1 MLKLINPIP
10 FPPLVLL
17 LAYALDLL
25 FGDPERMPH
34 PVRWIGRAA
43 GFAEKMLRPV
53 AKTPRSE
60 RAAGAALAV
69 LITGGVWLASY
80 LALYYSYRYS
90 FALFFVLT
98 TWMVWTSLSI
108 KSLKSEAEAVLKALK
123 TDGLVAARVKVSR
136 IVGRDTENLPEEGVL
151 RATVETVAE
160 NTSDGVVAPLFFLA
174 VGGPPMMLAYKA
186 INTLDSMV
194 GYKNGR
200 YIHFGWFSARLD
212 DAANYLP
219 ARLSGLLIAAS
230 AFILGYNWTVS
241 IKTMAADGR
250 KHPSPNSGYPEAAVA
265 GALGVVLGGPSS
277 YSGAMSEKPLI
288 GRGGSS
294 AFEPSTVEK
303 TVKLMWTSGAIM
315 VFFAFIVRIAVM
327 FAAR

>member
-17 LAYALDLL
+17 LAYALDLA

-34 PVRWIGRAA
+34 PVRWIGTAV
-43 GFAEKMLRPV
+43 GFGERMLRPL

-60 RAAGAALAV
+60 RISGAVLAV
-69 LITGGVWLASY
+69 LTTVGVWLAAY
-80 LALYYSYRYS
+80 LALYYAYRYS
-90 FALFFVLT
+90 FILFFVLSV
-98 TWMVWTSLSI
+98 WMVWTSLSI
-108 KSLKSEAEAVLKALK
+108 KSLKGEADSVVEALK
-123 TDGLVAARVKVSR
+123 TDGLVAARERVSR
-136 IVGRDTENLPEEGVL
+136 IVGRDTKDLTEEEVL

-160 NTSDGVVAPLFFLA
+160 NTGDGVVAPLFFLA

-186 INTLDSMV
+186 VNTLDSMV
-194 GYKNGR
+194 GYKNGK
-200 YIHFGWFSARLD
+200 YLHFGWFSARLD
-212 DAANYLP
+212 DAANYVP

-241 IKTMAADGR
+241 VKTMVADGR

-265 GALGVVLGGPSS
+265 GAIGVVLGGPSS
-277 YSGAMSEKPLI
+277 YSGVVSEKPLI
-288 GRGGSS
+288 GCAEAPLDPS
-294 AFEPSTVEK
+294 AVEK
-303 TVKLMWTSGAIM
+303 AIKLMWTSGAIM
-315 VFFAFIVRIAVM
+315 VFFAFTARIIVL